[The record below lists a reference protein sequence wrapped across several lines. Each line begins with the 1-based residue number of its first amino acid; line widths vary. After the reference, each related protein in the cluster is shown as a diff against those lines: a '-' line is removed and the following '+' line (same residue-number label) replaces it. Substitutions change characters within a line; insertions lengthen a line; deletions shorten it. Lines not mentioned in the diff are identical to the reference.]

1 MHHVRPGSI
10 KWWQQPPGQ
19 TVMSPQS
26 QNLPS
31 SHRQNETAIKIGSK
45 LPYEP
50 NAAELIAVESALAAK
65 PPSSFSLQSGQK
77 ENNHHSGLLGDI
89 LLDQFEI
96 ATQHQSQLD
105 QNNQPFELR
114 NPSIEFVTKKPHDE
128 SPPMQIEKQKDEHQ
142 HLETTKLHQDDE
154 SVLPEQ
160 VAEQFD
166 SPFLPQLPI
175 PSPVLLHS
183 QIFESTRNESK
194 PTAEPSKSD
203 QNNTEESLQND
214 DIEKELQTIEESS
227 PINIEAI
234 QSTTKE
240 DPPPAPTTT
249 AQPLKSAIIDKP
261 SIEDIAGQFNKSIE
275 SVATMPEPKGNN
287 YNKPGKSI
295 QLKRRMNLLLAEN
308 FNHQMTPIQLL
319 ETNKSEMNIN
329 APDDPAKEQ
338 ILILEKPAVSSSEE
352 VKLVRA
358 PAQDRMNNKGPA
370 DYLPSMDE
378 QSTLEKM
385 KLSERP
391 SASQVQKVRNGL
403 YF

>member
-1 MHHVRPGSI
+1 
-10 KWWQQPPGQ
+10 
-19 TVMSPQS
+19 MSPHSQS

-65 PPSSFSLQSGQK
+65 PSEFISLQSGQK
-77 ENNHHSGLLGDI
+77 ENNYHSGLLGDI

-96 ATQHQSQLD
+96 ATQHQSNLD

-114 NPSIEFVTKKPHDE
+114 NPSIEFVPKKPQDE
-128 SPPMQIEKQKDEHQ
+128 SSPMQIEKQKDKHQ
-142 HLETTKLHQDDE
+142 HSETTKVHQDDE

-166 SPFLPQLPI
+166 SPYLPQLPI
-175 PSPVLLHS
+175 SSPVLLHS
-183 QIFESTRNESK
+183 LIFESTRNESK

-203 QNNTEESLQND
+203 QVNTEESLQHK
-214 DIEKELQTIEESS
+214 DIEKELQTVEESS

-240 DPPPAPTTT
+240 DTRPAPTTAT
-249 AQPLKSAIIDKP
+249 QPSEPTITEKP
-261 SIEDIAGQFNKSIE
+261 SIEDIAGQFNKSI
-275 SVATMPEPKGNN
+275 VPFAAMPEPKGSN

-338 ILILEKPAVSSSEE
+338 ILEKPAASSEE

-358 PAQDRMNNKGPA
+358 PAQDRLNNKGPA
-370 DYLPSMDE
+370 DYLPSIE

-385 KLSERP
+385 KLSQRP
-391 SASQVQKVRNGL
+391 ASQLQKVRNGL